1 MNVNIELYRT
11 FCTVA
16 AIGNITKAAEVL
28 LVSQPAVTKTIHTL
42 EDQLGA
48 QLFTRTKHGVS
59 LTEEGKALYSNVRQ
73 GIDAINNAENKFYEL
88 KNLEMGKIKIG
99 ASATVTKYFLIPYL
113 EKFHKLYPNIDIQIV
128 NNLTRELVA
137 ELKNGTVDI
146 VVLNLPT
153 ELEKDIKII
162 PCKDVTDTF
171 VASPEYAKTLPKV
184 IKLGDLNN
192 YPLILQKGPSNTR
205 NFIDRFMIENKIV
218 LKPKIEIVSYALVLE
233 FTKIGFG
240 IGYATKEFAK
250 KELDN
255 GTFIEVKTMP
265 ALPSRQIGIAILDNE
280 YMSFACKKLISI
292 IKEEEK

>member
-1 MNVNIELYRT
+1 MNVNLELYRT

-16 AIGNITKAAEVL
+16 SIGNITKASEIL

-48 QLFTRTKHGVS
+48 ELFIRTKHGVC
-59 LTEEGKALYSNVRQ
+59 LTEEGKILYNNLKQ
-73 GIDAINNAENKFYEL
+73 GIDVINNAEKSFYEL
-88 KNLEMGKIKIG
+88 KNLETGKIKIG

-128 NNLTRELVA
+128 NNLTKDLML
-137 ELKNGTVDI
+137 ELKNGNVDVLI
-146 VVLNLPT
+146 LNLPT
-153 ELEKDIKII
+153 EYGKDIKLI
-162 PCKDVTDTF
+162 PCKNVTDSF
-171 VASPEYAKTLPKV
+171 IVNSEYAKKIPD
-184 IKLGDLNN
+184 IINISDLNN

-205 NFIDRFMIENKIV
+205 NFIDIFMLENKIV

-250 KELDN
+250 KELDE
-255 GTFIEVKTMP
+255 GTLVEVKTFP
-265 ALPSRQIGIAILDNE
+265 SLPSRQIGIAILDNE
-280 YMSFACKKLISI
+280 YMSFATKKLISI
-292 IKEEEK
+292 ITEKY